1 MKRMFATGLLG
12 VIVSVSAAHAECP
25 PEKKAKL
32 LAVNARIVGVNRIE
46 QTWLVID
53 PGKGDGEITDITS
66 DESKIPPDA
75 VRLVYDG
82 YAFPGLIDTHNHV
95 QFNSI
100 PQWKPEIRFANR
112 YQWNNPK
119 NRNGLNDDYFFSVA
133 NVYRDEIEPS
143 IDLMTTSVLYA
154 EIRAVIGGTTMIQS
168 SYYSTPP
175 TLPIRNLRS
184 TDTYK
189 VANSSANILEIKPKD
204 LTDNASSLRSKKL
217 HRYFL
222 HIAEGRSDD
231 QGSKDEFG
239 VLKANNLLT
248 PGMVIIHGTA
258 LGKPEFKEMAENGV
272 YLSWSPRSNINLY
285 NQTTDIPSAI
295 ESGVTVALSPDWT
308 ISGSNNLLEEMKF
321 AFNYAREK
329 WGNDNPLTPERLFKM
344 VTVDAALVA
353 GIEGKH
359 GKLEKGFN
367 GDFLLAPRLDEN
379 PYVSLLKTS
388 PKDIN
393 LVVVG
398 GRPVYGDETQMGAL
412 YKGDAEFEKKLDP
425 IVVEDRKKLLLIS
438 DENTGNEQR
447 FVDVKWLLRRCLP
460 QVAPL
465 IETH

>member
-1 MKRMFATGLLG
+1 MKRMLATGLLG

-32 LAVNARIVGVNRIE
+32 LAVNARIVGVNGAE

-95 QFNSI
+95 QYNSI
-100 PQWKPEIRFANR
+100 PQWKPKLPFANR

-119 NRNGLNDDYFFSVA
+119 NRNDLNDDYFYNVA
-133 NVYRDEIEPS
+133 NVYREEIEPS

-204 LTDNASSLRSKKL
+204 LTDNASALRSKKL

-222 HIAEGRSDD
+222 HVAEGRSED

-258 LGKPEFKEMAENGV
+258 LGMPEFKEMAENGV

-308 ISGSNNLLEEMKF
+308 VSGSNNLLEEMKF

-329 WGNDNPLTPERLFKM
+329 WGSDNPLTPERLFKM
-344 VTVDAALVA
+344 VTTDAALVA
-353 GIEGKH
+353 GIEGKY

-388 PKDIN
+388 PKNIN

-438 DENTGNEQR
+438 DENTGNKQR
-447 FVDVKWLLRRCLP
+447 FIDVKWLLRRCLP